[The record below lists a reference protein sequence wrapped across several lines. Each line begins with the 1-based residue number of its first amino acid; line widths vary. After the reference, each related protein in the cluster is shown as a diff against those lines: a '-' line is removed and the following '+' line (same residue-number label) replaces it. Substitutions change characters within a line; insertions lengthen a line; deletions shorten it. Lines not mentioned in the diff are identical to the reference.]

1 MCPQAALQH
10 IRSLQ
15 NAPTIVLL
23 LLAAMFRSLQHATQG
38 QWGLSGPLKHGRRR
52 DFRWLCSATHR
63 IRPHKYSGAHTLRFR
78 RPALCHKCPTTTRVA
93 GDLARCER
101 CALPGFAGL
110 KTNVAHHATIPG
122 STPLALLD
130 AAAIPSWT
138 LPWPQRARTAWTE
151 QHEQRECD
159 IYDVHHR
166 HALKRVVQAW

>member
-1 MCPQAALQH
+1 MRFGFAGRLCDTSA
-10 IRSLQ
+10 R
-15 NAPTIVLL
+15 T
-23 LLAAMFRSLQHATQG
+23 HAT
-38 QWGLSGPLKHGRRR
+38 
-52 DFRWLCSATHR
+52 
-63 IRPHKYSGAHTLRFR
+63 GADNSTN
-78 RPALCHKCPTTTRVA
+78 CVA

-166 HALKRVVQAW
+166 YALKRVVQAW